1 MGADG
6 YKIEVMDRRDVVY
19 AYPGKQRRWAKKKMW
34 GGVKMVGNAGKK
46 LVEMAGEKSLPG
58 QQRALYGTELGA
70 NTSFFGGA
78 VVKVSI

>member
-1 MGADG
+1 M
-6 YKIEVMDRRDVVY
+6 RDHPMH
-19 AYPGKQRRWAKKKMW
+19 ARELNGGMW